1 MKRPLFWVC
10 MALTVVAVLN
20 VLFCGMANET
30 VKLRQTY
37 PEDPPWEEERIIFQ
51 GKVVEKGIQGDQ
63 EYFLLS
69 DLSSN
74 QDAAMSRQII
84 SSLQTLKTDRIQ
96 CFLAMEPGEAL
107 PKIGSRIRVE
117 GLFSFFET
125 ATNPGE
131 FDYAKYYQGKRIGGK
146 LTETRILWQSASCD
160 RVREFLHELKTYFG
174 KRLDYVFPVREA
186 GVMRTMLLGDRTQLD
201 PELRELYQE
210 GGIVHILSI
219 SGLHVTLLGMGLYS
233 LLRRLGMRMGFAAL
247 LAGGTL
253 VFYGIMT
260 GMSVSACR
268 AIGMFL
274 LRMLALIAGRTY
286 DLPTA
291 VAVMACGM
299 LCTEPAN
306 ALNSGFWLSFGSI
319 FGVGVTLPVLEKA
332 RDTWKE
338 RRHDT
343 WKERRH
349 DTWKAGSRDAWKK
362 QPGDTWMKR
371 LLNTWNARPLDTGK
385 KQPGD
390 TWMKRLLNTW
400 NARSLDTGK
409 KNLRDIWR
417 ERPQDTWMERVM
429 EGMAFVGDGM
439 IRALRAGLAIFLTT
453 LPLSLWFYYEVPTY
467 STLLNLIVIP
477 LMGPLLLFG
486 MLAMLIPGLGILG
499 TVDVLGLRLFEKL
512 CLWARE
518 LPCPF
523 WNPGCPRV
531 WQIIAY
537 YAMLGLGLW
546 CLWMQSKK
554 EASEKQAA
562 SSGKEEA
569 WEKQIVWSG
578 KKAVCEKR
586 VGRRVRAE
594 DCRKRLGRWTYKL
607 TWLLIVT
614 SPLIFAI
621 PARRMTGITF
631 LDVGQ
636 GDCVFIRLEKGQT
649 WLYDCGS
656 TSRKDI
662 GEKVLLPF
670 LKHEGIHHLDGIF
683 LSHGDRDH
691 VSGITELLESARQ
704 EGIRIDQLYLPNWE
718 RAEDSFSE
726 VLQAAKQSPGT
737 QIQYLSAGDAL
748 TGKNV
753 SFLALHPQSGSMG
766 TDGNEDSLCLWVCL
780 KRRQEA
786 ITALL
791 TGDVQG
797 AGEKELLEEL
807 RARDIREVTVLKCA
821 HHGSQN
827 ATSPEFLNQMNA
839 SITVISCGRK
849 NFYGHPHEELL
860 RRLSDDGTTV
870 LRTDRLGA
878 ITIRINK
885 APMVYVK

>member
-10 MALTVVAVLN
+10 ITLAVVAVLK
-20 VLFCGMANET
+20 VLLGGMANET

-37 PEDPPWEEERIIFQ
+37 PEDPPWEEERITFQ
-51 GKVVEKGIQGDQ
+51 GKVVEKGVQGDQ

-74 QDAAMSRQII
+74 QDAAASRQII
-84 SSLQTLKTDRIQ
+84 SILQTLKTDRIQ
-96 CFLAMEPGEAL
+96 CFLATEPGETL
-107 PKIGSRIRVE
+107 PKIGSRIQVE

-146 LTETRILWQSASCD
+146 FTETRILWQSASYD
-160 RVREFLHELKTYFG
+160 RVREFLHELKIYFG

-201 PELRELYQE
+201 PALRKLYQE

-233 LLRRLGMRMGFAAL
+233 LLRRLGMRMNFAAVL
-247 LAGGTL
+247 SGGIL
-253 VFYGIMT
+253 VLYGIMT

-274 LRMLALIAGRTY
+274 LRMLALTAGRTY

-299 LCTEPAN
+299 LCTEPVN

-319 FGVGVTLPVLEKA
+319 LGVGVTLPVLEKA
-332 RDTWKE
+332 RDTWRE
-338 RRHDT
+338 R
-343 WKERRH
+343 
-349 DTWKAGSRDAWKK
+349 SRDDWKK
-362 QPGDTWMKR
+362 QPSDTWVEKLR
-371 LLNTWNARPLDTGK
+371 YPWNARPCDAGK
-385 KQPGD
+385 K
-390 TWMKRLLNTW
+390 
-400 NARSLDTGK
+400 S
-409 KNLRDIWR
+409 LRDIWR
-417 ERPQDTWMERVM
+417 ERPQDTWVDRVM
-429 EGMAFVGDGM
+429 AGMAVVGEGVL
-439 IRALRAGLAIFLTT
+439 RALRAGLAIFLTT

-518 LPCPF
+518 LPF
-523 WNPGCPRV
+523 SSWNPGCPRV
-531 WQIIAY
+531 WQMITY
-537 YAMLGLGLW
+537 YAMLSLGLW
-546 CLWMQSKK
+546 CLWMRSKK
-554 EASEKQAA
+554 EAREKRAARSGKEVAWEKQAA
-562 SSGKEEA
+562 RRGKEEAREKQTGRRGKEEAWEKQAGRSGKEEA
-569 WEKQIVWSG
+569 WEKQAARSG
-578 KKAVCEKR
+578 KEEAWEKR
-586 VGRRVRAE
+586 EGRKVKAE
-594 DCRKRLGRWTYKL
+594 VCKKRLGRWTFKFA
-607 TWLLIVT
+607 WLLIVAA
-614 SPLIFAI
+614 PLIFVI
-621 PARRMTGITF
+621 PARRMTGMTF

-636 GDCVFIRLEKGQT
+636 GDCVFIRLENGQT

-656 TSRKDI
+656 TSRKDV
-662 GEKVLLPF
+662 GEKVLIPF

-726 VLQAAKQSPGT
+726 VLQAAKQPPGT

-786 ITALL
+786 MTALL

-849 NFYGHPHEELL
+849 NVYGHPHEELL
-860 RRLSDDGTTV
+860 RRLFDDGTTV

-878 ITIRINK
+878 ITLRINK

>member
-74 QDAAMSRQII
+74 QDAATSRQII

-146 LTETRILWQSASCD
+146 FTETRILWQSASCD

-332 RDTWKE
+332 RD
-338 RRHDT
+338 
-343 WKERRH
+343 
-349 DTWKAGSRDAWKK
+349 
-362 QPGDTWMKR
+362 
-371 LLNTWNARPLDTGK
+371 
-385 KQPGD
+385 
-390 TWMKRLLNTW
+390 
-400 NARSLDTGK
+400 
-409 KNLRDIWR
+409 IWR
-417 ERPQDTWMERVM
+417 ERPQDTWMERIM

-546 CLWMQSKK
+546 CLWMRSKK
-554 EASEKQAA
+554 EASEKQAASSGKEEAWEKQAVRRGKEAACEKQEVRRGKEEAWEKQAA

-656 TSRKDI
+656 TSKKDI

-670 LKHEGIHHLDGIF
+670 LKYEGIHHLDGIF

-737 QIQYLSAGDAL
+737 QIQNLSAGDAL

-786 ITALL
+786 MTALL

-827 ATSPEFLNQMNA
+827 ATSLEFLNQMNA

-849 NFYGHPHEELL
+849 NIYGHPHEELL
-860 RRLSDDGTTV
+860 RRLSDDGATV